1 MCLRRDYTAVKSFS
15 SPAVIARARVCNESN
30 EGREEMEKEMSLS
43 GTRSGWSTECNA
55 KWQEQSCGQP
65 KKPAPMFN
73 EQEMSM

>member
-1 MCLRRDYTAVKSFS
+1 
-15 SPAVIARARVCNESN
+15 
-30 EGREEMEKEMSLS
+30 MEKEMSLS